1 MSSSSCPSPDSFS
14 SFRAAFPE
22 WCEEAT
28 TTNAAHPA
36 KTAPPSEQLMGL
48 RYVTIRHTVQPTKN
62 VFDIS
67 FYYSISEVIILICS
81 GFYEIPLFCHL
92 FTSDLHGASFYNVF
106 PRWLLHRL
114 LLFFC
119 FGSHE
124 LDFYC
129 HYRRSLRISTPLS
142 DSACSSSAESS
153 DCESSTSHIQVAGA
167 PVEILP
173 GLFLGNAT
181 HSKDA
186 RALQKY
192 NIQVSN

>member
-1 MSSSSCPSPDSFS
+1 MVRGGYHHKCGTSGQNGTAIGTIDGIKVRYYTTHSPAHEECLWYQFLLFHFGSNNFNL
-14 SFRAAFPE
+14 FRFL
-22 WCEEAT
+22 W
-28 TTNAAHPA
+28 N
-36 KTAPPSEQLMGL
+36 
-48 RYVTIRHTVQPTKN
+48 
-62 VFDIS
+62 
-67 FYYSISEVIILICS
+67 
-81 GFYEIPLFCHL
+81 PLFCHL
-92 FTSDLHGASFYNVF
+92 FTSDLHGVSFCNVF